1 VSYGWQCLVIRDT
14 NDYDNE
20 TDSGKKGVRSV
31 SARVLLLVRPFARH
45 QVLGTSLIRSIEYYS
60 WKSIMLT
67 FPKIITRSMLIVLVV
82 ISADSL
88 VASEM
93 IPFGFSFVEIIGDV
107 MLVEVAILFI
117 VAGLI
122 DFSSSIGAAQFRK
135 SVLGSKQDYSQSVH
149 KEAER
154 KAVVLV
160 LAGIF
165 IFMVL
170 LGIAVIIH
178 N

>member
-1 VSYGWQCLVIRDT
+1 
-14 NDYDNE
+14 
-20 TDSGKKGVRSV
+20 
-31 SARVLLLVRPFARH
+31 
-45 QVLGTSLIRSIEYYS
+45 
-60 WKSIMLT
+60 MLT
-67 FPKIITRSMLIVLVV
+67 FPKIITRSIVIVL
-82 ISADSL
+82 IAMCADAL
-88 VASEM
+88 VASET
-93 IPFGFSFVEIIGDV
+93 IRFGFSFIEIIGDV

-154 KAVVLV
+154 KAAVLV

-165 IFMVL
+165 IFMIL
-170 LGIAVIIH
+170 LGIAVITH